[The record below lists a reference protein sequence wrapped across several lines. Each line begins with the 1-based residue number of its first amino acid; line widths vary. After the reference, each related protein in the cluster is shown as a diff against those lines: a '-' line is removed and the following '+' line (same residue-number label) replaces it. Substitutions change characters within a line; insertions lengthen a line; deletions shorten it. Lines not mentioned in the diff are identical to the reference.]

1 MLSKKSSKKSSKK
14 FSKNSISRKTSKKNS
29 KHHKEVFFMDI
40 FYNILKY
47 NDKEILI
54 IFDKE
59 ANIWFGL
66 RTILK
71 ILDYTSIDKTIHNII
86 INKNNLKKYQE
97 ILTFPAGKV
106 KNIKQNTYFINESG
120 LYELLTKSNKPL
132 AKVFMNKYF
141 TEIMPTIRKT
151 GKYILG
157 KEDKEQLDKLNNKLS
172 NYKKELDYYSKKYN
186 FEPSENGYLYIKI
199 KKMIINGKE
208 VVCYKIG
215 FTKNFSERISVYKI
229 GEFEQKFISVI
240 PVNFDAKTLEA
251 CVKNKLKPH
260 LHKLTT
266 DTICFI
272 TLKELKNE
280 ISKCI
285 ENIKEHICSCILC
298 KKKYNFSNIDNH
310 SCYKK

>member
-1 MLSKKSSKKSSKK
+1 VLSKKSSKKSSKK
-14 FSKNSISRKTSKKNS
+14 FSKNSFSRKTSKKNS
-29 KHHKEVFFMDI
+29 KTQKKIFFMDI
-40 FYNILKY
+40 FNNILKY

-59 ANIWFGL
+59 GNDWFGL
-66 RTILK
+66 KSLLVILGYTANLNK
-71 ILDYTSIDKTIHNII
+71 ITRINI
-86 INKNNLKKYQE
+86 N
-97 ILTFPAGKV
+97 A
-106 KNIKQNTYFINESG
+106 KNINFYNKIKVYPWIDVPSNFQKNTKFINESG
-120 LYELLTKSNKPL
+120 LYELLTKSNKAL
-132 AKVFMNKYF
+132 AKVFIHKYF

-186 FEPSENGYLYIKI
+186 FEPSENGYFYIKI
-199 KKMIINGKE
+199 KKMIIDGKK
-208 VVCYKIG
+208 VICYKIDL
-215 FTKNFSERISVYKI
+215 TKNFSERISVYKI
-229 GEFEQKFISVI
+229 GDFEKKFISVI
-240 PVNFDAKTLEA
+240 SVNIDAKTLEV

-285 ENIKEHICSCILC
+285 ENIK
-298 KKKYNFSNIDNH
+298 
-310 SCYKK
+310 